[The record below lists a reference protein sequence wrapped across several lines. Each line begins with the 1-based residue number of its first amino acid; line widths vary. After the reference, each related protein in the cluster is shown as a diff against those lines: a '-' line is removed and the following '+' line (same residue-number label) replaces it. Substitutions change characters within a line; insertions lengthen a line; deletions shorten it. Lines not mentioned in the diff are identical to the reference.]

1 MWKARVVQWQ
11 NAGISVT
18 SMTPTEGALA
28 YVSGFVIPKNSP
40 NKEGAYA
47 YLDAML
53 DKSAQEAFAVD
64 MGYNPTVSNAVVAPD
79 LNKRIGFTPD
89 EIKKLVDLD
98 YNYLNKNDFQSDER
112 PTSLLS
118 ATTLVGPATV
128 FVAAGLLVPLAILF
142 RYSFDKVDARR
153 IMIETFSFDNYVKFF
168 SDPYY
173 TGVLATTLR
182 VAALCTVVCLAMGLP
197 LAYVLARTQSRFKNV
212 LIMLVVLPLF
222 VGNAVRAAGWMTLF
236 GSKGFL
242 NVTLMQLGIITQPL
256 QIMFTEGA
264 VIAGIIAVNL
274 PYMVLTLQ
282 SVIEG
287 INRNVEEAA
296 FSLGAGPATMFRRVL
311 LPLSLPG
318 ILAGTILTFI
328 LGMNA
333 YATPVLLGGPKFKM
347 MGPLVYGQ
355 FQLNNWPFGASVAFV
370 LMTATLTLTATANIL
385 IQRRFRR

>member
-1 MWKARVVQWQ
+1 MATTSKAQFQ
-11 NAGISVT
+11 GD
-18 SMTPTEGALA
+18 
-28 YVSGFVIPKNSP
+28 
-40 NKEGAYA
+40 
-47 YLDAML
+47 DA
-53 DKSAQEAFAVD
+53 
-64 MGYNPTVSNAVVAPD
+64 
-79 LNKRIGFTPD
+79 R
-89 EIKKLVDLD
+89 
-98 YNYLNKNDFQSDER
+98 
-112 PTSLLS
+112 TSLFS
-118 ATTLVGPATV
+118 ATVLVGPATV
-128 FVAAGLLVPLAILF
+128 FVAAGLLLPLAILF
-142 RYSFDKVDARR
+142 RYSFNYLGPRR
-153 IMIETFSFDNYVKFF
+153 VMVETFSLDNYLKFF
-168 SDPYY
+168 ADPYY
-173 TGVLATTLR
+173 TGVLWTTLR
-182 VAALCTVVCLAMGLP
+182 VAALCTLVCLGMGLP
-197 LAYVLARTQSRFKNV
+197 LACVLARTQSRFKNV

-242 NVTLMQLGIITQPL
+242 NVTLMQLGVISAPL

-264 VIAGIIAVNL
+264 VVAGIIAVNL

-296 FSLGAGPATMFRRVL
+296 FSLGAGPTMMFRRVL

-355 FQLNNWPFGASVAFV
+355 FQLNNWPF
-370 LMTATLTLTATANIL
+370 
-385 IQRRFRR
+385 

>member
-1 MWKARVVQWQ
+1 MA
-11 NAGISVT
+11 AT
-18 SMTPTEGALA
+18 
-28 YVSGFVIPKNSP
+28 
-40 NKEGAYA
+40 
-47 YLDAML
+47 
-53 DKSAQEAFAVD
+53 AQ
-64 MGYNPTVSNAVVAPD
+64 TH
-79 LNKRIGFTPD
+79 
-89 EIKKLVDLD
+89 
-98 YNYLNKNDFQSDER
+98 FQSDER

-118 ATTLVGPATV
+118 ATMLVGPATV
-128 FVAAGLLVPLAILF
+128 FVAAGLLVPLAILL

-242 NVTLMQLGIITQPL
+242 NVTLMQLGIITAPL

-333 YATPVLLGGPKFKM
+333 YATPVLLGGPK
-347 MGPLVYGQ
+347 
-355 FQLNNWPFGASVAFV
+355 
-370 LMTATLTLTATANIL
+370 
-385 IQRRFRR
+385 

>member
-1 MWKARVVQWQ
+1 MA
-11 NAGISVT
+11 AT
-18 SMTPTEGALA
+18 AT
-28 YVSGFVIPKNSP
+28 
-40 NKEGAYA
+40 
-47 YLDAML
+47 
-53 DKSAQEAFAVD
+53 AQ
-64 MGYNPTVSNAVVAPD
+64 
-79 LNKRIGFTPD
+79 
-89 EIKKLVDLD
+89 
-98 YNYLNKNDFQSDER
+98 FQSDET

-128 FVAAGLLVPLAILF
+128 FVAAGLLAPLAILF
-142 RYSFDKVDARR
+142 RYSFNTISPRR
-153 IMIETFSFDNYVKFF
+153 VMLETFSLDNYTKFF
-168 SDPYY
+168 ADPYY
-173 TGVLATTLR
+173 TGVLWTTLR
-182 VAALCTVVCLAMGLP
+182 VAALCTVACLVMGFP

-242 NVTLMQLGIITQPL
+242 NVTLMQFGVITEPL
-256 QIMFTEGA
+256 QIMYTESA
-264 VIAGIIAVNL
+264 VVAGIIAVNL

-287 INRNVEEAA
+287 INRNIEEAA
-296 FSLGAGPATMFRRVL
+296 FSLGAGPMTMFGRVL

-333 YATPVLLGGPKFKM
+333 YATPVLLGGPKFRM

-355 FQLNNWPFGASVAFV
+355 FQLNNWPFGACVAFV
-370 LMTATLTLTATANIL
+370 LMAATLGLTAMANIL
-385 IQRRFRR
+385 VQRRFRR